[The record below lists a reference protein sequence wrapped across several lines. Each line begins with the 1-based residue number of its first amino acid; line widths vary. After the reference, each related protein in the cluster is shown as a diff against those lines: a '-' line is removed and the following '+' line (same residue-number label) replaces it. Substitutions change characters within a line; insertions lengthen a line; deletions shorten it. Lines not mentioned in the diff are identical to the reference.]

1 MKAAGHERT
10 TERMRQ
16 MGRRDHSGG
25 TAQLLRDARSRLRRL
40 EPWEAAA
47 ALEQW
52 AVLVDIRPAAQ
63 RAAEGEVPGA
73 LVVERHVLEWR
84 LDPTGPE
91 RLPMAHRD
99 LHVIVL
105 DSEGVTSSLAAAA
118 LQDVGVQRATDV
130 VGGYQAWRSAG
141 LPTTG
146 GLRPAAPDGQHDS
159 GPATNAFAS
168 GVVVVSAVDGDERP
182 IGVAVR
188 SFMALPGDDPVVA
201 VALPSTSRTLQPLL
215 ARGQFGVSVLGADQ
229 AAVARRFASGL
240 PLGERFQGVSWT
252 PGANGAPLVTDSLST
267 LSCALVRELAAG
279 DSVVVLG
286 RVLLASG
293 PHLTFGDLSGRPLLY
308 HHGALV
314 AGDDPPEVSPD
325 RTSTTDSA

>member
-1 MKAAGHERT
+1 
-10 TERMRQ
+10 MRQ
-16 MGRRDHSGG
+16 MSRRDHAGG
-25 TAQLLRDARSRLRRL
+25 TAQLLRAARSRLRRL

-52 AVLVDIRPAAQ
+52 AVLVDIRPAPQ
-63 RAAEGEVPGA
+63 RAAEGEVPSA

-84 LDPTGPE
+84 FDPTGPE
-91 RLPMAHRD
+91 RLPLAHRD

-130 VGGYQAWRSAG
+130 VGGYQAWRAAG

-146 GLRPAAPDGQHDS
+146 GTQGAGSSGGDGHRDI

-168 GVVVVSAVDGDERP
+168 GVVVVSAVDGDGRP

-188 SFMALPGDDPVVA
+188 SFMALAGDDPVVA

-215 ARGQFGVSVLGADQ
+215 ARGQFGVSVLGAEQ
-229 AAVARRFASGL
+229 APVARRFASGL
-240 PLGERFQGVSWT
+240 PLGERFQGVPWT
-252 PGANGAPLVTDSLST
+252 PGVNGAPLVDGSLST
-267 LSCALVRELAAG
+267 MSCGLVRELAAG
-279 DSVVVLG
+279 DTVVVLG
-286 RVLLASG
+286 RVLVASA
-293 PHLTFGDLSGRPLLY
+293 PEPSSGDVSGRPLLY

-314 AGDDPPEVSPD
+314 TGDDTRVVSPV
-325 RTSTTDSA
+325 RATDADAV